1 MIISKNDLRV
11 IDKKDK
17 KAMENCE
24 KCVIIRVEKKF
35 WVKGGIVLANEV
47 LKKIQEAEKE
57 ADEIIFS
64 ANESA
69 KRILKDIEL
78 KIKSNNEKVIS
89 DVNQE
94 SEKLKNEVVKDADNA
109 VNILLKEEEGYINS
123 ILNIDEARIDEVVKL
138 LAERIVR

>member
-1 MIISKNDLRV
+1 MAD
-11 IDKKDK
+11 
-17 KAMENCE
+17 
-24 KCVIIRVEKKF
+24 
-35 WVKGGIVLANEV
+35 EV

-69 KRILKDIEL
+69 KKILKDMEL

-109 VNILLKEEEGYINS
+109 VNILLKKEEGYINN
-123 ILNIDEARIDEVVKL
+123 ILNIDEAKIDEVVKL
-138 LAERIVR
+138 LTERIVR

>member
-1 MIISKNDLRV
+1 
-11 IDKKDK
+11 
-17 KAMENCE
+17 
-24 KCVIIRVEKKF
+24 
-35 WVKGGIVLANEV
+35 LADEV
-47 LKKIQEAEKE
+47 LKKIQKAEKE

-69 KRILKDIEL
+69 KKILKDMEL

-94 SEKLKNEVVKDADNA
+94 SEKLKNEVV
-109 VNILLKEEEGYINS
+109 YINN

>member
-1 MIISKNDLRV
+1 MGNYKGKNVDEAISNGLSELNLNKSEVKINIIDHGNAGV
-11 IDKKDK
+11 
-17 KAMENCE
+17 
-24 KCVIIRVEKKF
+24 F
-35 WVKGGIVLANEV
+35 GFF
-47 LKKIQEAEKE
+47 EKE
-57 ADEIIFS
+57 AEVEITPLS
-64 ANESA
+64 PM
-69 KRILKDIEL
+69 EL

-109 VNILLKEEEGYINS
+109 VNILLKKEEGYINN